1 MQHPIPIER
10 IEPLGGERL
19 ELPERAIDRVTVN
32 AAHSLAAL
40 DEEFGEPA
48 CDEAFADSSLTME
61 HEVSRRLARVAR
73 TVSV

>member
-19 ELPERAIDRVTVN
+19 ELPEPIDRVTVN

-48 CDEAFADSSLTME
+48 CDESSADSSLTLE
-61 HEVSRRLARVAR
+61 HEVNRRLARVAR